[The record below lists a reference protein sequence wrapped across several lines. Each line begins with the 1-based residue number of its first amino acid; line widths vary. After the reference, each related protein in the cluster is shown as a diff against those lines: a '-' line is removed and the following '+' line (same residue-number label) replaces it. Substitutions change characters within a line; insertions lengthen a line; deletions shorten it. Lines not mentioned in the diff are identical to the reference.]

1 VKEFDMT
8 TMAPGV
14 ILLPGPEDRMA
25 EASILAPRVASLE
38 DATIGIVNNSW
49 RCMNILS
56 DELSFLMAERFGV
69 AEILEERISAAQTL
83 PLDRLDQM
91 AARCHAVIVG
101 IGN

>member
-1 VKEFDMT
+1 
-8 TMAPGV
+8 MATAVRSGV
-14 ILLPGPEDRMA
+14 ILMPNA
-25 EASILAPRVASLE
+25 EEKADSVSILAARIPDLE
-38 DATIGIVNNSW
+38 GATVGVVNNSW
-49 RCMNILS
+49 RCMNILA
-56 DELSFLMAERFGV
+56 DELSSLLTERFKV